1 MAGLDVPYE
10 GPYERDRIDS
20 EMPSEMLVLKLDDG
34 FGVALRDRVAGR
46 EPPLPVGS
54 RLRAEKDAVPVHDH
68 RRVVRTFE
76 KVSRQG
82 QEIPCQET

>member
-1 MAGLDVPYE
+1 MGRPRRDIDAE
-10 GPYERDRIDS
+10 RGP
-20 EMPSEMLVLKLDDG
+20 VLDDG
-34 FGVALRDRVAGR
+34 FGVAFRDRVAGR
-46 EPPLPVGS
+46 KPPLPVGS